1 MKTKIYLIIFLIITL
16 SQSGWAMVEKF
27 LEIPPPKP
35 ELNINFAGEYLKY
48 EVRWLGIRSGE
59 AELWVKEENGNYK
72 IKGISKTVGLARVL
86 WRMDDWIELE
96 ATKDLKPIVYKLH
109 LREPTIK
116 ADQTMVLDPESRQ
129 AISERNWI
137 NISKTR
143 IRKLDFYQGFDP
155 ATLAGLVRTLNW
167 EPGEKKFFEL
177 IDGSDRYL
185 VLVEAGPIEQVKTRF
200 NTYQAIRLTPYLFEL
215 PHKIDKESTA
225 LVEKIEKK
233 MAMKNLAEDVYIW
246 MALTGTRPFVKIW
259 GKAFI
264 GEVEI
269 ELVAIS
275 QSPQNEK

>member
-1 MKTKIYLIIFLIITL
+1 MKLKIYIAILLMFILPSL
-16 SQSGWAMVEKF
+16 GDGMVEKF
-27 LEIPPPKP
+27 LQIPPPKP
-35 ELNINFAGEYLKY
+35 ELNINFTGEYLKY

-59 AELWVKEENGNYK
+59 AELWVEEVNGNYI
-72 IKGISKTVGLARVL
+72 IKGVSKTVGLARVL

-96 ATKDLKPIVYKLH
+96 TTKDLKPIVYKLH

-116 ADQTMVLDPESRQ
+116 ADQVMVLDPDSKQ
-129 AISERNWI
+129 AISERKWI
-137 NISKTR
+137 NISKIR
-143 IRKLDFYQGFDP
+143 VRKLDFYQGFDP
-155 ATLAGLVRTLNW
+155 ASLAGLVRTLNW

-177 IDGSDRYL
+177 LDGSDRYL
-185 VLVEAGPIEQVKTRF
+185 VLVEAGPIEQVKTRL

-215 PHKIDKESTA
+215 PHQKDQETSA

-264 GEVEI
+264 GVVEI
-269 ELVAIS
+269 ELLAIS
-275 QSPQNEK
+275 QCPKNEK